1 MTLETNNNNTRLKIV
16 LGILFALLIGLA
28 AYTFTLIE
36 ENKEA
41 VRFLEADKVEVQ
53 KELEALVTNYNEIIQ
68 DNELKN
74 QDLVAA
80 RDRIMVLLDS
90 VKDYKM
96 NVSILRRY
104 KVEIGRLKNE
114 RIQLYKRADSLVA
127 VTERLAIEKDST
139 TAVLNQTIK
148 VVDSVTSSNTEM
160 SKSLEKGALIGITNL
175 SAKAI
180 IVRKS
185 GKIKETERSS
195 RADKIKVCYTLAP
208 NTLAKNGDRMLY
220 VQVINPANNIIGDKS
235 KITFDTG
242 ILSYSTTTSVYY
254 ENEALD
260 VCAIVAAA
268 EDDLIKGMYTI
279 NIFDAGR
286 QIGSARVTL
295 K

>member
-28 AYTFTLIE
+28 AYTFTLKE

-68 DNELKN
+68 DNELKD

-104 KVEIGRLKNE
+104 KVEIGRLKTE

-139 TAVLNQTIK
+139 TVVLNQTIK

-185 GKIKETERSS
+185 GKIKETQRSS

-208 NTLAKNGDRMLY
+208 NILAENGDRMLY
-220 VQVINPANNIIGDKS
+220 VQVINPANNIIGDKA

-286 QIGSARVTL
+286 QIGSATVTL